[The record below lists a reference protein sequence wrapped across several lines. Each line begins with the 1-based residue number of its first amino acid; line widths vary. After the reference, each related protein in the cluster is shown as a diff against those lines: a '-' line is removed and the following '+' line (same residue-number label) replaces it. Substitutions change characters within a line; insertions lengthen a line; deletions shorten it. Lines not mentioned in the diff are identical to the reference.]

1 MRAPVTTLAQAE
13 QSYRDGE
20 FRQGA
25 DLVWQAAYNAIAA
38 EAQQLGVPCQDEA
51 QAYTVAAYLDQQ
63 ETNGYA
69 DHQLYLSLSDI
80 HRRQADNAD
89 IPTASRWSRQ
99 DYIDSLPGIRAM
111 TERISVDKAKPV
123 P

>member
-1 MRAPVTTLAQAE
+1 MHDPVKTLAQAE
-13 QSYRDGE
+13 QRYRDGE

-25 DLVWQAAYNAIAA
+25 DLVWQAAYCAIAA

-51 QAYTVAAYLDQQ
+51 HAYTVAAYLDQQ
-63 ETNGYA
+63 ASNGYA
-69 DHQLYLSLSDI
+69 DHQLYLSLSDV

-89 IPTASRWSRQ
+89 IPTDWRWSRQ

-111 TERISVDKAKPV
+111 IERLPAANTKT
-123 P
+123 